1 MAITTQEE
9 KKNKIFTPTFK
20 RNWKLFKQSTMG
32 KVGLIIISF
41 FGILATIQP
50 LFFISG
56 YWSESVYDPVVGYDP
71 IEVTLL
77 IVKCPKNEEYPTES
91 RMGLLIF
98 CDFSNASCPHGYQS
112 TGLNWC

>member
-77 IVKCPKNEEYPTES
+77 IVKCPKNEEYPTEKYEKP
-91 RMGLLIF
+91 R
-98 CDFSNASCPHGYQS
+98 DCPGAVSYTHLTLPTICS
-112 TGLNWC
+112 V